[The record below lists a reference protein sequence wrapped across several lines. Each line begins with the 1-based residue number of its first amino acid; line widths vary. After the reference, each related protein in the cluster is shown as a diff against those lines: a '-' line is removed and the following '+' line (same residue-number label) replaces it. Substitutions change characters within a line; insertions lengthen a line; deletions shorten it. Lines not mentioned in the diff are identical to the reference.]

1 MRNTK
6 IIILILLIS
15 ISTIFQFN
23 NIDTEATNNIDIQK
37 IERWQRNWEFVNH
50 DAFGTNYSPQNQI
63 NAENVHMLELK
74 WTYPF
79 PSASEFLRY
88 QPGGIAFEGVI
99 TPPLIVDGEVFVAS
113 NMRNVYSFE
122 ANSGN
127 MNWINIYEHNWDKA
141 KQELPEVAGG
151 APHIHGLQYINGNL
165 FTSTLN
171 CSIEAIDSKSGQTTF
186 SIENIC
192 KNVEGNYY
200 SWPMYE
206 GIGKYGSPSHPGPIY
221 ENENILIVAITG
233 ATASWGGGRAFI
245 DGYDLNSDPP
255 ERVWRT
261 FLAPPGEGDS
271 EWALRECD
279 KGWFFSYPEW
289 KETGRMGIPCN
300 EVPRE
305 NLINDWG
312 VPKHYNSAVGL
323 LWGQMALD
331 QETGIIYFGTGN
343 QGGWV
348 NNTYAIGP
356 NLFAS
361 SIIAMN
367 STNGDILW
375 WYQTVPRD
383 MVQADTA
390 WNTVLT
396 ELTINGE
403 RKKAI
408 IKYSVTGLL
417 WALDAATGEPLW
429 IYESPILKSRVDSDG
444 VVRGRTSGH
453 PCIGCDPKTQDGY
466 WNNVMSHYDM
476 QEKKWLNYPS
486 KDWFYWIPARAGEA
500 DIALNT
506 DLERIYVPVAGGVD
520 KAIKADKYG
529 TLGVKPGQDYY
540 IDTLSKNVTLYSLD
554 ANTGEEVWSY
564 FIDGVAYRGGVMT
577 SGGIVFL
584 PVADG
589 NLYMFNAENGELI
602 DTIFLGNSLV
612 VLPTIGYTKEGE
624 ARLFVISGGRGAYA
638 IGGITR
644 QNIPGAIYS
653 FGLPEGYIKQ
663 ENIIEEKIEIIEDL
677 IEEKVDEI
685 EPQMKEEIVEQGKEI
700 QIEQEDYT
708 AYYVIAIILLIILTI
723 IIRRR

>member
-1 MRNTK
+1 MNK
-6 IIILILLIS
+6 NIKVIFSIILILILFQS
-15 ISTIFQFN
+15 ITNIIIEVFSVEN
-23 NIDTEATNNIDIQK
+23 NSEEN
-37 IERWQRNWEFVNH
+37 NWEYINH
-50 DAFGTNYSPQNQI
+50 NVRGTNYSPQNQI

-74 WTYPF
+74 WMYPI
-79 PSASEFLRY
+79 PQAVELNG
-88 QPGGIAFEGVI
+88 QEGISLTEGSM
-99 TPPLIVDGEVFVAS
+99 TPPLVINGTVYFTT
-113 NMRNVYSFE
+113 NMRDTY
-122 ANSGN
+122 
-127 MNWINIYEHNWDKA
+127 
-141 KQELPEVAGG
+141 
-151 APHIHGLQYINGNL
+151 
-165 FTSTLN
+165 
-171 CSIEAIDSKSGQTTF
+171 AIDSSTGNLKWINTWDIDWQEAYRKLPITGGALHVHGLNLINGKLFPSTVACSILALNPEDGEIDFELNDTCR
-186 SIENIC
+186 SIE
-192 KNVEGNYY
+192 GNNYNWDLY
-200 SWPMYE
+200 QGPGLCGLS
-206 GIGKYGSPSHPGPIY
+206 SHPGLEYSNIY
-221 ENENILIVAITG
+221 VTQICG
-233 ATASWGGGRAFI
+233 ADSNWGGRAFI

-312 VPKHYNSAVGL
+312 VPKHYTSSVAAI
-323 LWGQMALD
+323 WGQMALD

-367 STNGDILW
+367 STSGDILW

-429 IYESPILKSRVDSDG
+429 IYESPMLKSRVDSDG

-564 FIDGVAYRGGVMT
+564 FIDGVAYRGGIIAT
-577 SGGIVFL
+577 EDLAII
-584 PVADG
+584 PAADG
-589 NLYMFNAENGELI
+589 NLYILNVITGELLHK
-602 DTIFLGNSLV
+602 IFLNTPLTTQ
-612 VLPTIGYTKEGE
+612 PTIGRNSDGE
-624 ARLFVISGGRGAYA
+624 FQIYIINGGRGREE
-638 IGGITR
+638 IGGLSHN
-644 QNIPGAIYS
+644 QIPGSLIALGIS
-653 FGLPEGYIKQ
+653 EETEMQ
-663 ENIIEEKIEIIEDL
+663 ENITKELESENNNVINSKSIGPILYLILGII
-677 IEEKVDEI
+677 
-685 EPQMKEEIVEQGKEI
+685 
-700 QIEQEDYT
+700 
-708 AYYVIAIILLIILTI
+708 ASSIILISYRR
-723 IIRRR
+723 IR

>member
-37 IERWQRNWEFVNH
+37 IERWKRNWEFVNH

-63 NAENVHMLELK
+63 NTENAHMLELK

-79 PSASEFLRY
+79 PPASEFLRY
-88 QPGGIAFEGVI
+88 QPGGIAFEGAI

-113 NMRNVYSFE
+113 NMRNVYSIE

-171 CSIEAIDSKSGQTTF
+171 CSIEAIDSKSGQTAF

-221 ENENILIVAITG
+221 ENENILVVAITG

-261 FLAPPGEGDS
+261 FLSPPSEGDP

-367 STNGDILW
+367 STSGDILW

-429 IYESPILKSRVDSDG
+429 IYESPMLKSRVDSDG

-453 PCIGCDPKTQDGY
+453 PCIGCDPETQDGY

-529 TLGVKPGQDYY
+529 TLGVRPGQDYY

-554 ANTGEEVWSY
+554 ANTGEEIWSY

-663 ENIIEEKIEIIEDL
+663 ENIIEEKIENS
-677 IEEKVDEI
+677 IEEKVDEL
-685 EPQMKEEIVEQGKEI
+685 EPQMKEEIIEQGEEI

-708 AYYVIAIILLIILTI
+708 AYYVITIILLIILTI

>member
-1 MRNTK
+1 MNK
-6 IIILILLIS
+6 NIKVIFSIILILILFQS
-15 ISTIFQFN
+15 VTNTIIEVFSVEN
-23 NIDTEATNNIDIQK
+23 NSEEN
-37 IERWQRNWEFVNH
+37 NWEYINH
-50 DAFGTNYSPQNQI
+50 NVRGTNYSPQNQI
-63 NAENVHMLELK
+63 NAENAHMLELK
-74 WTYPF
+74 WTYPI
-79 PSASEFLRY
+79 PQAVELNG
-88 QPGGIAFEGVI
+88 QEGISLTEGSM
-99 TPPLIVDGEVFVAS
+99 TPPLVINGTVYFTT
-113 NMRNVYSFE
+113 NMRDTY
-122 ANSGN
+122 
-127 MNWINIYEHNWDKA
+127 
-141 KQELPEVAGG
+141 
-151 APHIHGLQYINGNL
+151 
-165 FTSTLN
+165 
-171 CSIEAIDSKSGQTTF
+171 AIDSSTGDLKWVNTWDIDWQEAYRKLPITGGALHVHGLNLINGKLFPSTVAC
-186 SIENIC
+186 SILALNPEDGEIDFELNDTCRQI
-192 KNVEGNYY
+192 EGNNYNWDLY
-200 SWPMYE
+200 QGPGLCGLS
-206 GIGKYGSPSHPGPIY
+206 SHPGLEYSNIY
-221 ENENILIVAITG
+221 VTQICG
-233 ATASWGGGRAFI
+233 ADSNWGGRAFI

-261 FLAPPGEGDS
+261 FLSPPSEGDP

-305 NLINDWG
+305 NLMNDWG
-312 VPKHYNSAVGL
+312 VPKHYTSSVSAI
-323 LWGQMALD
+323 WGQMALD

-429 IYESPILKSRVDSDG
+429 IYESPMLKSRVDSDG

-453 PCIGCDPKTQDGY
+453 PCIGCDPETQDGY

-529 TLGVKPGQDYY
+529 TLGVRPGQDHY

-602 DTIFLGNSLV
+602 DKIFLGNSLV

-663 ENIIEEKIEIIEDL
+663 ENIIEEEIEIIEGVVK
-677 IEEKVDEI
+677 EKVGEI
-685 EPQMKEEIVEQGKEI
+685 EPQMKEGIVEQGEEI
-700 QIEQEDYT
+700 QIEQENYSV
-708 AYYVIAIILLIILTI
+708 YYVIAIILLVILTI

>member
-1 MRNTK
+1 MKKTV
-6 IIILILLIS
+6 ILILIFLLSTS
-15 ISTIFQFN
+15 IIFQFN
-23 NIDTEATNNIDIQK
+23 NISTEATNNIDIEL
-37 IERWQRNWEFVNH
+37 IEREKRNWEFVNH
-50 DAFGTNYSPQNQI
+50 NAFATNYSPQNQI
-63 NAENVHMLELK
+63 NSDYVHMLELK

-79 PSASEFLRY
+79 PPATEFLKY
-88 QPGGIAFEGVI
+88 QEGGIAFEGAI

-122 ANSGN
+122 ANSGD
-127 MNWINIYEHNWDKA
+127 MNWINIYEHNWNKA

-171 CSIEAIDSKSGQTTF
+171 CAVDAIDAKSGEISF
-186 SIENIC
+186 SIQEIC

-221 ENENILIVAITG
+221 EDENILVVAITG

-245 DGYDLNSDPP
+245 DGYDLNTNPP
-255 ERVWRT
+255 ERLWRT
-261 FLAPPGEGDS
+261 FLSPPSEGDP

-289 KETGRMGIPCN
+289 KESGRMGIPCN

-305 NLINDWG
+305 NLKNDWG

-331 QETGIIYFGTGN
+331 QETGIVYFGTGN

-361 SIIAMN
+361 SIVAMN
-367 STNGDILW
+367 VTNGEMIW

-396 ELTINGE
+396 ELNINGE
-403 RKKAI
+403 KRKAI

-429 IYESPILKSRVDSDG
+429 IYESHLLESRVGEDG
-444 VVRGRTSGH
+444 IPRGRTSGH
-453 PCIGCDPKTQDGY
+453 PCIGCDPRTQDGY
-466 WNNVMSHYDM
+466 WNDVMSYYDM
-476 QEKKWLNYPS
+476 KEKKWLNYPS
-486 KDWFYWIPARAGEA
+486 KDWFYIIPLRAGEA
-500 DIALNT
+500 DIAYNEKENIIILPLSLGWDASAKAGNHKGIGVPPGEYNLNYPKQKQNT
-506 DLERIYVPVAGGVD
+506 TI
-520 KAIKADKYG
+520 
-529 TLGVKPGQDYY
+529 LG
-540 IDTLSKNVTLYSLD
+540 LD
-554 ANTGEEVWSY
+554 ADTGEEIWSY
-564 FIDGVAYRGGVMT
+564 FIDGVAYRGGIIAT
-577 SGGIVFL
+577 EDLAII
-584 PVADG
+584 PAADG
-589 NLYMFNAENGELI
+589 NLYILNGLTGELLHR
-602 DTIFLGNSLV
+602 IFLNTPLTTQ
-612 VLPTIGYTKEGE
+612 PTIGRNSDGE
-624 ARLFVISGGRGAYA
+624 FQIYIINGGRGRQEV
-638 IGGITR
+638 GGLVHN
-644 QNIPGAIYS
+644 QIPGSVMAL
-653 FGLPEGYIKQ
+653 GLS
-663 ENIIEEKIEIIEDL
+663 EKIGNIVEEEVEEEVEEMESEIINSTFL
-677 IEEKVDEI
+677 GIIIIIMVTI
-685 EPQMKEEIVEQGKEI
+685 PV
-700 QIEQEDYT
+700 
-708 AYYVIAIILLIILTI
+708 ILLF
-723 IIRRR
+723 RRR

>member
-1 MRNTK
+1 MNK
-6 IIILILLIS
+6 NIKVIFSIILILILFQS
-15 ISTIFQFN
+15 ITNIIIEVFSVEN
-23 NIDTEATNNIDIQK
+23 NSEEN
-37 IERWQRNWEFVNH
+37 NWEYINH
-50 DAFGTNYSPQNQI
+50 NVRGTNYSPQNQI

-88 QPGGIAFEGVI
+88 QPGGIAFEGAI
-99 TPPLIVDGEVFVAS
+99 TPPLIVDGEVFVAP

-261 FLAPPGEGDS
+261 FLAPPSEGDP

-343 QGGWV
+343 QGGWP
-348 NNTYAIGP
+348 NQTYVTGP
-356 NLFAS
+356 NLYSGATLAMDAKS
-361 SIIAMN
+361 GEII
-367 STNGDILW
+367 W
-375 WYQTVPRD
+375 WYQQVVRD
-383 MVQADTA
+383 MVEGDIS

-429 IYESPILKSRVDSDG
+429 IYESPMLKSRVDSDG

-564 FIDGVAYRGGVMT
+564 FIDGVAYRGGIIAT
-577 SGGIVFL
+577 EDLAII
-584 PVADG
+584 PAADG
-589 NLYMFNAENGELI
+589 NLYILNVITGELLHK
-602 DTIFLGNSLV
+602 IFLNTPLTTQ
-612 VLPTIGYTKEGE
+612 PTIGRNSDGE
-624 ARLFVISGGRGAYA
+624 FQIYIINGGRGREE
-638 IGGITR
+638 IGGLSHN
-644 QNIPGAIYS
+644 QIPGSLIALGIS
-653 FGLPEGYIKQ
+653 EETEMQ
-663 ENIIEEKIEIIEDL
+663 ENITK
-677 IEEKVDEI
+677 
-685 EPQMKEEIVEQGKEI
+685 EPESENNNVVNSKSIGPI
-700 QIEQEDYT
+700 LY
-708 AYYVIAIILLIILTI
+708 IILGIIASSIILI
-723 IIRRR
+723 SYRRIR

>member
-1 MRNTK
+1 MNK
-6 IIILILLIS
+6 NIKVIFSIILILILFQS
-15 ISTIFQFN
+15 ITNIIIEVFSVEN
-23 NIDTEATNNIDIQK
+23 NSEEN
-37 IERWQRNWEFVNH
+37 NWEYINH
-50 DAFGTNYSPQNQI
+50 NVRGTNYSPQNQI

-74 WTYPF
+74 WMYPI
-79 PSASEFLRY
+79 PQAVELNG
-88 QPGGIAFEGVI
+88 QEGISLTEGSM
-99 TPPLIVDGEVFVAS
+99 TPPLVINGTVYFTTNMRDTYAINSSTGNLKWINTWDIDWQEAYRKLPITGGALHVHGLNLINGKLFPSTVACSILALNPEDGEID
-113 NMRNVYSFE
+113 FE
-122 ANSGN
+122 LNDTCRSIEGN
-127 MNWINIYEHNWDKA
+127 NYNWDLY
-141 KQELPEVAGG
+141 QGP
-151 APHIHGLQYINGNL
+151 GLCGL
-165 FTSTLN
+165 S
-171 CSIEAIDSKSGQTTF
+171 
-186 SIENIC
+186 
-192 KNVEGNYY
+192 
-200 SWPMYE
+200 
-206 GIGKYGSPSHPGPIY
+206 SHPGLEYSNIY
-221 ENENILIVAITG
+221 VTQICG
-233 ATASWGGGRAFI
+233 ADSNWGGRAFI

-261 FLAPPGEGDS
+261 FLAPPSEGDP

-367 STNGDILW
+367 STSGDILW

-564 FIDGVAYRGGVMT
+564 FIDGVAYRGGIIAT
-577 SGGIVFL
+577 EDLAII
-584 PVADG
+584 PAADG
-589 NLYMFNAENGELI
+589 NLYILNVITGELLHK
-602 DTIFLGNSLV
+602 IFLNTPLTTQ
-612 VLPTIGYTKEGE
+612 PTIGRNSDGE
-624 ARLFVISGGRGAYA
+624 FQIYIINGGRGREE
-638 IGGITR
+638 IGGLSHN
-644 QNIPGAIYS
+644 QIPGSLIALGIS
-653 FGLPEGYIKQ
+653 EETEMQ
-663 ENIIEEKIEIIEDL
+663 ENITK
-677 IEEKVDEI
+677 
-685 EPQMKEEIVEQGKEI
+685 EPESENNNVVNSKSIGPI
-700 QIEQEDYT
+700 LY
-708 AYYVIAIILLIILTI
+708 IILGIIASSIILI
-723 IIRRR
+723 SYRRIR

>member
-1 MRNTK
+1 MNK
-6 IIILILLIS
+6 NIKVIFSIILILIL
-15 ISTIFQFN
+15 FQSVTNIIIEVFSVEN
-23 NIDTEATNNIDIQK
+23 NSEEN
-37 IERWQRNWEFVNH
+37 NWEYINH
-50 DAFGTNYSPQNQI
+50 NVRGTNYSPQNQI

-74 WTYPF
+74 WTYPI
-79 PSASEFLRY
+79 PPAVELNG
-88 QPGGIAFEGVI
+88 QEGISLTEGSM
-99 TPPLIVDGEVFVAS
+99 TPPLVINGTVYFTTNMRDTYAINSSTGGLKWINTWDVDWQEVYRKLPITGGALHVHGLNLINGKLFPSTVACSILALNPEDGEVD
-113 NMRNVYSFE
+113 FE
-122 ANSGN
+122 LNDTCRHIEGN
-127 MNWINIYEHNWDKA
+127 NYNWD
-141 KQELPEVAGG
+141 L
-151 APHIHGLQYINGNL
+151 
-165 FTSTLN
+165 
-171 CSIEAIDSKSGQTTF
+171 
-186 SIENIC
+186 
-192 KNVEGNYY
+192 
-200 SWPMYE
+200 YE
-206 GIGKYGSPSHPGPIY
+206 GPGLCGLSSHPGLEYSNIY
-221 ENENILIVAITG
+221 VTQICG
-233 ATASWGGGRAFI
+233 ADSNWGGRAFI

-261 FLAPPGEGDS
+261 FLSPPSEGDP

-367 STNGDILW
+367 STSGDILW

-429 IYESPILKSRVDSDG
+429 IYESPMLKSRVDSDG

-453 PCIGCDPKTQDGY
+453 PCIGCDPETQDGY

-529 TLGVKPGQDYY
+529 TLGVRPGQDYY

-554 ANTGEEVWSY
+554 ANTGEEIWSY
-564 FIDGVAYRGGVMT
+564 FIDGVAYRGGIIAT
-577 SGGIVFL
+577 EDLAII
-584 PVADG
+584 PAADG
-589 NLYMFNAENGELI
+589 NLYILNAITGELLHK
-602 DTIFLGNSLV
+602 IFLNTPLTTQ
-612 VLPTIGYTKEGE
+612 PTIGRNSDGE
-624 ARLFVISGGRGAYA
+624 FQIYVINGGRGREE
-638 IGGITR
+638 IGGLSHN
-644 QNIPGAIYS
+644 QIPGSLIALGIS
-653 FGLPEGYIKQ
+653 EETEMQ
-663 ENIIEEKIEIIEDL
+663 ENITK
-677 IEEKVDEI
+677 
-685 EPQMKEEIVEQGKEI
+685 EPESENNNAVNSKSTGPIW
-700 QIEQEDYT
+700 Y
-708 AYYVIAIILLIILTI
+708 IILGIIASSIILI
-723 IIRRR
+723 SYRRIR